1 MVSPTSSASKSPKGK
16 RNVDK
21 RRDIFHDFARLY
33 RFSGHGMYKYF
44 VDGAPNG
51 ERENVTFHLRR
62 NFGETFDVGAFFYKN
77 PDRKIFLAYI
87 MHAASG
93 SLFPKDADLDLGE
106 LFNTGAKKNNYE
118 VNEELIERL
127 GCTKQDLHDL
137 FSTLPSAHH
146 ASRAKET
153 RPLILEE
160 KGPREV
166 MPRAATEAPEAPEV
180 PEVPEAPEEDDEPAI
195 EAEILDDGDGET
207 NYVAFAQDPPPE
219 ERTRPYKRRKVFQPK
234 RDLVVAL
241 EERNAEILALR
252 SSLDELRAYLTKKG
266 LEVPSV

>member
-44 VDGAPNG
+44 VDGAPKG
-51 ERENVTFHLRR
+51 ERGNVTFHLRR

-77 PDRKIFLAYI
+77 PDRKKFLAYI

-93 SLFPKDADLDLGE
+93 SLFPKDTDLDLGE
-106 LFNTGAKKNNYE
+106 LFNTGAKQNNYQ

-153 RPLILEE
+153 RPLVLEE
-160 KGPREV
+160 NGPREV
-166 MPRAATEAPEAPEV
+166 MPRAATEA
-180 PEVPEAPEEDDEPAI
+180 PEAPEEDDEPAI

-207 NYVAFAQDPPPE
+207 DYVAFAQDPPPPRPMAPE
-219 ERTRPYKRRKVFQPK
+219 EHTRPCKRRKAFRPK
-234 RDLVVAL
+234 HDLVVAL
-241 EERNAEILALR
+241 EERNAEILALK
-252 SSLDELRAYLTKKG
+252 SSLEELRAYLTKNG